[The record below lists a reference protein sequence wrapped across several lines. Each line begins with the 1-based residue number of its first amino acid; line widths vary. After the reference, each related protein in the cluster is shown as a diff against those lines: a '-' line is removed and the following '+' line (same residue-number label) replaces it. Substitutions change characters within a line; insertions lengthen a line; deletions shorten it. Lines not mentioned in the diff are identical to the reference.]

1 MRLIIF
7 LIFLLFPISILL
19 MPWPAQGQPNHGPLA
34 LDNVQV
40 IDAEHERVS
49 APRCVRIE
57 TGRLARIDEAGSAE
71 CHEQAQVLDL
81 QGRYLM
87 PGLIDMH
94 AHLDL
99 GPMEIL
105 QEDGQV
111 LGQALPDD
119 EIAEH
124 NARRLVAFGV
134 TTVRNPG
141 GDLESAARYK
151 ARRAAGELVGP
162 ELFNA
167 GLIINNA
174 KLRGLAVAAET
185 PDDVRR
191 LVAEQVAGGADWIK
205 FYTGLSPEMLQAG
218 IDEARAHGRPSVAH
232 LEDIAWTD
240 ALAMGL
246 DGIVH
251 LMPLSPDLRTTEQR
265 DAWQA
270 TSRGATY
277 SFFEWWEHFDVDG
290 PHAEQLIAAFEQHRP
305 VFDATVMVFHAAFVQ
320 DSDDTYKEDSRRYA
334 HPRLLANWNEW
345 FTFGLGWEAEDFERA
360 RAVWPKVQRM
370 AARLHATDARMTIG
384 TDMGNPWVA
393 PGISVHREMELLADA
408 GVPAPRLLLAATSNA
423 ADALGIGEQT
433 GRIASGYQADLLVL
447 DANPLLDISNTKQI
461 HAVVLDGQLLTTEAL
476 NQLKG
481 E

>member
-1 MRLIIF
+1 MRIF
-7 LIFLLFPISILL
+7 IVIAFIVCSLLASRPA
-19 MPWPAQGQPNHGPLA
+19 PAQPHPGALA
-34 LDNVQV
+34 LDNVQL
-40 IDAEHERVS
+40 IDTEHERVS
-49 APRCVRIE
+49 EAHCVRIE
-57 TGRLARIDEAGSAE
+57 DGRLARIDAAGSAD
-71 CHEQAQVLDL
+71 CRDRAQVLDL

-111 LGQALPDD
+111 LLQALPDA

-124 NARRLVAFGV
+124 NARRLVAFGI

-162 ELFNA
+162 ELFSA

-174 KLRGLAVAAET
+174 ELRGLAVAAET
-185 PDDVRR
+185 PDDIRR
-191 LVAEQVAGGADWIK
+191 LVAEQVAAGADWIK
-205 FYTGLSPEMLQAG
+205 FYTGLSPELLQAG
-218 IDEARAHGRPSVAH
+218 IDAAREHGRPSVAH
-232 LEDIAWTD
+232 LEDVAWTD

-251 LMPLSPDLRTTEQR
+251 LMPLSPDLLTPEQR
-265 DAWQA
+265 TAWQA
-270 TSRGATY
+270 SSRGSTH

-290 PHAEQLIAAFEQHRP
+290 PHAQQLVAAFEQHRP
-305 VFDATVMVFHAAFVQ
+305 VFDATLMVFHAAFVQ
-320 DSDDTYKEDSRRYA
+320 DSDDTYKEDARRYA
-334 HPRLLANWNEW
+334 HPRLLANWEEW

-360 RAVWPKVQRM
+360 RAVWPKVQTM
-370 AARLHATDARMTIG
+370 AARLHATEARMTMG

-393 PGISVHREMELLADA
+393 PGISLHREMELLAEA
-408 GVPAPRLLLAATSNA
+408 GVPAPRLLQAATRNA
-423 ADALGIGEQT
+423 ADALGIGERI
-433 GRIASGYQADLLVL
+433 GRIAPGYQADLLVL
-447 DANPLLDISNTKQI
+447 DANPLTDISNTQQI
-461 HAVVLDGQLLTTEAL
+461 HAVVLDGQLFTTEAL
-476 NQLKG
+476 NELK
-481 E
+481 EE